1 MSPPEMALHTLGT
14 LVALAGVALAWR
26 EATRDASLR
35 RFPLVAQ
42 AVSWRG
48 LLVALGVM
56 ALGVLVLVPVLTSG
70 LIPRGD
76 PVAFTLMLAWFAVA
90 TVSFMIAAI
99 TWQIRRSALGWLTLV
114 GDDQLRAEADGR
126 AITLTL
132 RPGSVRLYYLAN
144 AIHYGQYVQ
153 IDLRD
158 GDAAVHVWGALR
170 LGDHNLVTEG
180 VLVQPQGLLVASSTG
195 PLCRWLRPFVTTAPP
210 P

>member
-1 MSPPEMALHTLGT
+1 MTPPLMALHTLGT
-14 LVALAGVALAWR
+14 LVALAGVSLAWR
-26 EATRDASLR
+26 ATTHDARRR

-42 AVSWRG
+42 SLSWPG
-48 LLVALGVM
+48 LLVALGVL
-56 ALGVLVLVPVLTSG
+56 ALSVLVLVPVLTSG

-126 AITLTL
+126 AITITL

-144 AIHYGQYVQ
+144 AAHYGQYVQ
-153 IDLRD
+153 MDLRD
-158 GDAAVHVWGALR
+158 GDTAVHVWGTIG
-170 LGDHNLVTEG
+170 LGDHDLVTEG
-180 VLVQPQGLLVASSTG
+180 VLVRPEGLLVASSTR

-210 P
+210 T